1 MNPSHYSNGL
11 PYKPVVYPMSHDLL
25 FLEEEQING
34 LCVYMAD
41 DVLKELGAFQIS
53 TVDLEDGELWVS
65 VNDTYVV
72 VPNLSEK
79 TLECINE
86 KKLLI
91 SFFDSKV
98 KTVMGL
104 KIS

>member
-1 MNPSHYSNGL
+1 MNPSHHSNRL
-11 PYKPVVYPMSHDLL
+11 PYKPVFYPMSHDLL
-25 FLEEEQING
+25 FVEKEQLNG
-34 LCVYMAD
+34 LCIYMSD
-41 DVLKELGAFQIS
+41 DALKELGEFEIS
-53 TVDLEDGELWVS
+53 SVDLEGNELWVGIKE
-65 VNDTYVV
+65 NYVV

-79 TLECINE
+79 TIECIKE

-91 SFFDSKV
+91 SFFDGKV